1 MGRKL
6 EMTQIFSESGIASP
20 VTKVEAY
27 PCTVVQVK
35 TAEKDSYD
43 AIQFGCG
50 EKKEKNIAKPQRL
63 HMKGL
68 GNFRYLK
75 ELRMKSNLEVVKR
88 GDVVDA
94 SNFVA
99 GDIVGVTSTSKGKG
113 FQGVVK
119 RYGFHGS
126 LATHGHKDQI
136 RMPGSIG
143 ATGPAHVFKGTRMGG
158 HMGNEQV
165 TVKNLEIIEVDE
177 KNNFIYIKGA
187 VPGARNGL
195 VTILGDG
202 EMKVAENKKE
212 VKSEKEEN
220 SEKQI
225 VNSENGQDEKT
236 EEKIEETVETKK
248 LETTETKNEEKVTEK
263 KE

>member
-1 MGRKL
+1 MKFILGRKL
-6 EMTQIFSESGIASP
+6 EMTQIFSESGVASP

-50 EKKEKNIAKPQRL
+50 EKKEKNIAKPQKG

-75 ELRMKSNLEVVKR
+75 ELRMKADLETAKR
-88 GDVVDA
+88 GDIVDA
-94 SNFVA
+94 SNFIA
-99 GDIVGVTSTSKGKG
+99 GDVIQVTASSKGKG

-119 RYGFHGS
+119 RHGFHGS
-126 LATHGHKDQI
+126 PASHGHKDQL

-143 ATGPAHVFKGTRMGG
+143 ATGPAHVFKGTKMGG

-177 KNNFIYIKGA
+177 KNNFIYIEGA

-195 VTILGDG
+195 VIIQGEGD
-202 EMKVAENKKE
+202 MKLVESNTKETEKVETKE
-212 VKSEKEEN
+212 VKET
-220 SEKQI
+220 
-225 VNSENGQDEKT
+225 VV
-236 EEKIEETVETKK
+236 EEKKVEDKPEEIKEDKVE
-248 LETTETKNEEKVTEK
+248 EK